1 MVKSNLGQTK
11 VEYSLILVAV
21 IIAAAGL
28 VSVFNKDAKKFVC
41 RIKVSIEYLF
51 AADSY
56 TDYDDFNNELARLC
70 FTGDGLRN

>member
-11 VEYSLILVAV
+11 VEYSLILVTV
-21 IIAAAGL
+21 IIAATGL

-51 AADSY
+51 ANDSY
-56 TDYDDFNNELARLC
+56 TSYDDLNDKVARLC
-70 FTGDGLRN
+70 FRGKNNAP